1 MFVDA
6 LTGEIVG
13 VKVFLVRVFQ
23 LIDSRQDSV
32 EPFEPIRQ
40 VYHHCVV
47 EGKACAEAEA
57 VSARGE
63 RLGGDIDLCFLQ
75 SRPVLCAVD
84 GLYCVVV
91 GGPAEVAWR
100 RFRGD
105 LQLVAVKVHEFAAGV
120 AAQEV
125 LSGTGMGIG
134 LSIVI
139 TG

>member
-13 VKVFLVRVFQ
+13 VKVFLVVRAFQ

-32 EPFEPIRQ
+32 ESFEPFRQ
-40 VYHHCVV
+40 MCHHHFV
-47 EGKACAEAEA
+47 EGKARVEAEA
-57 VSARGE
+57 VPARGE
-63 RLGGDIDLCFLQ
+63 RLDDDVDLCFLQ

-84 GLYCVVV
+84 GLHGVVV

-105 LQLVAVKVHEFAAGV
+105 LQLVAVEVHEFSAGV
-120 AAQEV
+120 A
-125 LSGTGMGIG
+125 S
-134 LSIVI
+134 
-139 TG
+139 